1 MKGGYVYT
9 IFFMLAIT
17 IVLTAA
23 LALANIGFAPLIEN
37 NAAFAEKK
45 ALLDAFGMEI
55 TGNQQADEALFNQN
69 IRQATNSR
77 GQDLYAKLD
86 QSSEIIGLA
95 APFDG
100 AGLWGQIRG
109 YIAFVPDGSELL
121 GIVFTAQ
128 NETPGL
134 GGRIDEKQYRDQ
146 FRGIV
151 IKADQPLAY
160 NAPGYE
166 GLDAISGATST
177 SRAVLTIVNQ
187 FAEESL
193 PGINDGLEVIP

>member
-1 MKGGYVYT
+1 MKGGYIYT
-9 IFFMLAIT
+9 ILFMIVIT
-17 IVLTAA
+17 IVLTSA
-23 LALANIGFAPLIEN
+23 LALANHGFAPLIAR
-37 NAAFAEKK
+37 NAALAERR
-45 ALLDAFGMEI
+45 ALLDAFGLEV

-69 IRQATNSR
+69 IRPATNSR
-77 GQDLYAKLD
+77 GQDLYARLD

-95 APFDG
+95 APFTG

-109 YIAFVPDGSELL
+109 YIAFSPNGSELL

-146 FRGIV
+146 FRGIA

-160 NAPGYE
+160 NARGYE
-166 GLDAISGATST
+166 DLDAISGATSS
-177 SRAVLTIVNQ
+177 SRAVLTIINQ

-193 PGINDGLEVIP
+193 PGISDGLEVIP

>member
-9 IFFMLAIT
+9 ILFMLAIT
-17 IVLTAA
+17 IVLTAV
-23 LALANIGFAPLIEN
+23 LALANAGFAPLIES

-45 ALLDAFGMEI
+45 ALLDAFGLEV
-55 TGNQQADEALFNQN
+55 TGDQQSDEALFNQN
-69 IRQATNSR
+69 ISRATNSR

-86 QSSEIIGLA
+86 ASSQVIGLA
-95 APFDG
+95 APFTG
-100 AGLWGQIRG
+100 AGLWGQISG
-109 YIAFVPDGSELL
+109 YIAFSPDGSELQ

-146 FRGIV
+146 FRGIA

-166 GLDAISGATST
+166 DLDAISGATSS
-177 SRAVLTIVNQ
+177 SRAVLTIVNR
-187 FAEESL
+187 FAKESL
-193 PGINDGLEVIP
+193 PGISDGLEVVP

>member
-9 IFFMLAIT
+9 ILFMLAIT

-23 LALANIGFAPLIEN
+23 LALANTGFAPLIES
-37 NAAFAEKK
+37 NAALAEKR
-45 ALLDAFGMEI
+45 ALLDAFGLQV
-55 TGNQQADEALFNQN
+55 TGDQQTDEALFNQN
-69 IRQATNSR
+69 IRQATNSL
-77 GQDLYAKLD
+77 GQDLYARLD
-86 QSSEIIGLA
+86 QSSEIVGLA
-95 APFDG
+95 APFTG

-109 YIAFVPDGSELL
+109 YIAFSPDGSELM

-146 FRGIV
+146 FRGIE

-166 GLDAISGATST
+166 DLDAISGATSS

-187 FAEESL
+187 FVEESL
-193 PGINDGLEVIP
+193 PDIADGLEVIP